1 MIQFYLY
8 EVLSIVKVTD
18 TESEMVVARCGC
30 VGRGEV
36 GNAGL
41 MDTVFAL
48 GVENILELDRGG
60 GLHNNVNVVNITELF
75 TLK

>member
-1 MIQFYLY
+1 
-8 EVLSIVKVTD
+8 
-18 TESEMVVARCGC
+18 
-30 VGRGEV
+30 
-36 GNAGL
+36 

-48 GVENILELDRGG
+48 GGENILELDRGG